1 MAKVKADAGLAEAA
15 LAEAV
20 AGVASEEA
28 EALAEAEADSRIV
41 SKSTTLQI
49 VWEIFCILIYIIYL
63 CRQICI

>member
-1 MAKVKADAGLAEAA
+1 MVLAASMAKVKADAGLAEAA

-28 EALAEAEADSRIV
+28 EALAEALVEAEADSRIV

-49 VWEIFCILIYIIYL
+49 VW
-63 CRQICI
+63 